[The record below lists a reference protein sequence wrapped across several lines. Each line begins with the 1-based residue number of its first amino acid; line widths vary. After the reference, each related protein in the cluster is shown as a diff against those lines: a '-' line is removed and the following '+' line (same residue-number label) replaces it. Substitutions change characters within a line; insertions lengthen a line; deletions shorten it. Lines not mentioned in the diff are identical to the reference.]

1 MLSVNTGES
10 TAADRAKLYVDGDRI
25 TSFSTQ
31 TTSGSVNT
39 QFNYSSATFR
49 IGSTTSGSYDFDGYL
64 GRQQQVKFLNDLI
77 LDLGLSTGS
86 DIDRDKLEIKLD
98 WGTKYNPTESEI
110 KSRVSQLQ
118 KEIKRLVRL
127 IEK

>member
-1 MLSVNTGES
+1 MISISIEPADNGVVKFLIDDNVNGGGEE
-10 TAADRAKLYVDGDRI
+10 Y
-25 TSFSTQ
+25 TSR
-31 TTSGSVNT
+31 VV
-39 QFNYSSATFR
+39 
-49 IGSTTSGSYDFDGYL
+49 YDFDGYL

-77 LDLGLSTGS
+77 LYLGLSTGS

-110 KSRVSQLQ
+110 KSRVSHLQ

>member
-1 MLSVNTGES
+1 MISISIEPADNGVVKFLIDDNVNGGGEE
-10 TAADRAKLYVDGDRI
+10 Y
-25 TSFSTQ
+25 TSR
-31 TTSGSVNT
+31 VV
-39 QFNYSSATFR
+39 
-49 IGSTTSGSYDFDGYL
+49 YDFDGYL

-98 WGTKYNPTESEI
+98 WGAKYNATESEI
-110 KSRVSQLQ
+110 KTRVTLLQ
-118 KEIKRLVRL
+118 KEIKSLTRM